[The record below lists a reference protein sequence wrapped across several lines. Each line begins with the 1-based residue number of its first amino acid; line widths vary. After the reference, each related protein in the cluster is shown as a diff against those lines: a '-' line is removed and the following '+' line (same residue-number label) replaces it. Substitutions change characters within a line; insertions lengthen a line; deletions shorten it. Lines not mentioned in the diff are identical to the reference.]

1 MIGKIYSIE
10 ENYVFVDLAIDIST
24 QENLINVHVVFE
36 DGANRVVGEI
46 QKIDKTVAK
55 IGIVGEILED
65 KFITGINKKPSFR
78 SKNPNDLPPLADLT
92 QPETQT
98 SFLSNNSGFSYIFL
112 MSIFFIKTSLYV
124 SIIAYFF

>member
-36 DGANRVVGEI
+36 DGANRIVGEI
-46 QKIDKTVAK
+46 KKIDKTVAK

-78 SKNPNDLPPLADLT
+78 SKIRIINL
-92 QPETQT
+92 EE
-98 SFLSNNSGFSYIFL
+98 
-112 MSIFFIKTSLYV
+112 LYMV
-124 SIIAYFF
+124 LGNQKVVDKIQSVFHI